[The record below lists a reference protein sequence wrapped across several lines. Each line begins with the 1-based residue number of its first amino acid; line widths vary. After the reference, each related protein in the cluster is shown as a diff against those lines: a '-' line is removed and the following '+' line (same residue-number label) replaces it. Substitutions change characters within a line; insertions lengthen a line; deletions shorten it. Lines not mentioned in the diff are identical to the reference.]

1 MATRPID
8 VVRERKV
15 HGASPAD
22 LLAVGLARE
31 PEATELILPEC
42 RRLLAKYGSM
52 HRLGDL
58 QPDDL
63 RQAAGLENF
72 EIERVLALL
81 ELGRRIATADRGAA
95 KDMSDIQ
102 NVIAEL
108 KYLQQE
114 KTEHF
119 VVLLLDTQLQLIRRQ
134 TVHIGTL
141 DQSLAGVREVFRE
154 AIQAGAAS
162 IILAHNH
169 PSGDPTPSPEDRLT
183 TREFSEAGQILNI
196 HVIDHVIVGNPQS
209 FSFTKAK
216 FYGDK

>member
-1 MATRPID
+1 MPQPSTRAVDRALDILLCFSRDEPTLTLTQI
-8 VVRERKV
+8 VERVGMHKSTV
-15 HGASPAD
+15 H
-22 LLAVGLARE
+22 
-31 PEATELILPEC
+31 
-42 RRLLAKYGSM
+42 RLLATLERKRFLQRAEENGSY
-52 HRLGDL
+52 RLG
-58 QPDDL
+58 
-63 RQAAGLENF
+63 
-72 EIERVLALL
+72 LALL

-95 KDMSDIQ
+95 KDMSEIQ
-102 NVIAEL
+102 NVITEL

-216 FYGDK
+216 FYGEK

>member
-1 MATRPID
+1 MSTRPID

-15 HGASPAD
+15 HGASAAD

-63 RQAAGLENF
+63 RQAAGLENY
-72 EIERVLALL
+72 EIERVMALL
-81 ELGRRIATADRGAA
+81 ELGRRIATADRGTA
-95 KDMSDIQ
+95 KDMDVVA
-102 NVIAEL
+102 NVMAEL

-114 KTEHF
+114 KAEHF
-119 VVLLLDTQLQLIRRQ
+119 VVLLLDTQLNLIRRQ

-141 DQSLAGVREVFRE
+141 NQSLVGAREVFRE

-169 PSGDPTPSPEDRLT
+169 PSGDPTPSPEDREI
-183 TREFSEAGQILNI
+183 TRCLSDAGNI
-196 HVIDHVIVGNPQS
+196 VGISVVDHVVVGNPQFFF
-209 FSFTKAK
+209 FSNGKY
-216 FYGDK
+216 YG